1 MPYQLVRDS
10 VSRDTVEALTQLLEG
25 AKAGDI
31 TGIAFGAFL
40 KNRRYITNVAGTCY
54 HNATT
59 ARGMVAALDDE
70 LARIVD
76 SRSDSE
82 TR

>member
-25 AKAGDI
+25 AKSGDI

-40 KNRRYITNVAGTCY
+40 RNRRYITNVAGTCY